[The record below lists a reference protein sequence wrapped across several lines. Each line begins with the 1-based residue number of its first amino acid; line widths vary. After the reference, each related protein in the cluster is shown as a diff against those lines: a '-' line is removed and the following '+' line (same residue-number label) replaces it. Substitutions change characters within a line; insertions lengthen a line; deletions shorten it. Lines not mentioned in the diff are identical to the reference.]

1 MHTLRYLLLAA
12 SLLWGLLSLTFTHAL
27 AATVPAGV
35 QLHAEQ
41 SLTRNNGSEPETLDP
56 SLIESV
62 GAANLIRDLFEGLTA
77 SNAQG
82 KIVPG
87 VAEKWRQADP
97 VTWTFQLR
105 PQAKWQNG
113 EQVTA
118 HDIVYSFRRLVDPK
132 TGSKY
137 ARTFGDFFSNGKEVS
152 TGQKPPQELGVR
164 AIDKTTLEIK
174 TSHPVNFLPELVSNP
189 NLSPLHAKSIEQLG
203 REWTKP
209 GKLMGNGAYALQSWQ
224 VNSKIVLE
232 KNPSYWAA
240 DQVVINRVIY
250 LPVEDGH
257 VDVKLFES
265 GQNDWVYMLPP
276 GSFDAYL
283 KKYPKD
289 TRNTPMLALRFYAL
303 QTQSPFF
310 KDVRVRQAL
319 SMVLDRDILA
329 QKVTAD
335 GQQPAYGLIVKGVE
349 GADRI
354 DYEWANW
361 PMAKKVETAKA
372 LLAQAGVQPG
382 AKFTFSYNT
391 SEYHKKMAIFAAS
404 EWKSKLGLTVEL
416 EAMEFK
422 VLIKKRHDGQFEM
435 ARDGWNADYN
445 DATTFVALVKCDSDQ
460 NHSRHCNKEAEQL
473 IQKGLKENDQA
484 KRKAALNEAIRLI
497 MNDYPIIPLLQY
509 SLPRLV
515 KSYVG
520 GYSTDNQMDRFRTQ
534 DLYIIKH

>member
-1 MHTLRYLLLAA
+1 MHKIPHNFFAA
-12 SLLWGLLSLTFTHAL
+12 SLWGLLAL
-27 AATVPAGV
+27 SASPTWGVSVPAGV
-35 QLHAEQ
+35 QLHVEQ
-41 SLTRNNGSEPETLDP
+41 TLTRNNGAEPETLDP

-62 GAANLIRDLFEGLTA
+62 GAANLIRDMFEGLTA
-77 SNAQG
+77 IDAQG

-87 VAEKWRQADP
+87 VAEKWRQVDP
-97 VTWTFQLR
+97 LTWTFQLR
-105 PQAKWQNG
+105 SQAKWQNG
-113 EQVTA
+113 DPVSAQ
-118 HDIVYSFRRLVDPK
+118 DFVYSFRRLVDPK

-137 ARTFGDFFSNGKEVS
+137 ARTFGDFFLNGKEVS
-152 TGQKPPQELGVR
+152 TGQKPPHELGVR
-164 AIDKTTLEIK
+164 AIDKVTLEIK
-174 TSHPVNFLPELVSNP
+174 TSHPVRFLPELVSNP
-189 NLSPLHAKSIEQLG
+189 NLSPLHAASIEKLG

-209 GKLMGNGAYALQSWQ
+209 GNLIGNGAYALKSWQ

-232 KNPSYWAA
+232 KTPGYWDS
-240 DQVVINRVIY
+240 DQVKITRVTY

-265 GQNDWVYMLPP
+265 GQNDWVYMIPP
-276 GSFDAYL
+276 GSYDSYL
-283 KKYPKD
+283 KKYPKE
-289 TRNTPMLALRFYAL
+289 TRNTPLLALRFFSI
-303 QTQSPFF
+303 QTQAPFF

-335 GQQPAYGLIVKGVE
+335 GQLPAYGLIVKGVE

-361 PMAKKVETAKA
+361 PMHKKVETAK
-372 LLAQAGVQPG
+372 LLLEQAGVKPG

-404 EWKSKLGLTVEL
+404 EWKSKLGLSVEL

-445 DATTFVALVKCDSDQ
+445 DATSFVALVKCDSDQ
-460 NHSRHCNKEAEQL
+460 NHSRHCNKDAEQL
-473 IQKGLKENDQA
+473 IQKGLKESDQT

-520 GYSTDNQMDRFRTQ
+520 GYNTENQMDRFRSQ

>member
-1 MHTLRYLLLAA
+1 MRSIQHSFLAA
-12 SLLWGLLSLTFTHAL
+12 SLFGAL
-27 AATVPAGV
+27 ALSSLFTWAAAVPAGV

-41 SLTRNNGSEPETLDP
+41 TLTRNNGSEPETLDP

-62 GAANLIRDLFEGLTA
+62 GAANLTRDLFEGLTA
-77 SNAQG
+77 IDAQG

-87 VAEKWRQADP
+87 VAEKWRQVDP
-97 VTWTFQLR
+97 LTWTFQLR

-113 EQVTA
+113 DPVTA
-118 HDIVYSFRRLVDPK
+118 QDFVYSFRRLVDPK

-137 ARTFGDFFSNGKEVS
+137 ARTFGDFFLNGKEVS

-174 TSHPVNFLPELVSNP
+174 TAHPVKFLPELVSNP
-189 NLSPLHAKSIEQLG
+189 NLSPLHAMSIEKLG

-209 GKLMGNGAYALQSWQ
+209 GNLMGNGAYALKSWQ

-232 KNPSYWAA
+232 KSAGYWDA
-240 DQVVINRVIY
+240 DQVKITRVTY

-265 GQNDWVYMLPP
+265 GQNDWVNMIPP
-276 GSFDAYL
+276 GSYDAYL
-283 KKYPKD
+283 KKYPKE
-289 TRNTPMLALRFYAL
+289 TRNTPLLALRFYSI

-335 GQQPAYGLIVKGVE
+335 GQLPAYGLIVKGVE
-349 GADRI
+349 GADRV

-372 LLAQAGVQPG
+372 LMAQAGVKPG

-404 EWKSKLGLTVEL
+404 EWKTKLGLAVEL

-460 NHSRHCNKEAEQL
+460 NHSRHCNKDAEQL
-473 IQKGLKENDQA
+473 IQKGLKESDQT
-484 KRKAALNEAIRLI
+484 KRKTALNEAIRLI

-534 DLYIIKH
+534 DLYIVKH

>member
-1 MHTLRYLLLAA
+1 MRTIQTNLRAA
-12 SLLWGLLSLTFTHAL
+12 LFSGMVAFSAFSSL

-41 SLTRNNGSEPETLDP
+41 SLVRNNGSEPETLDP

-77 SNAQG
+77 TNAQG

-87 VAEKWRQADP
+87 VAEKWRQVDP
-97 VTWTFQLR
+97 LTWTFKLR
-105 PQAKWQNG
+105 PLAKWQNG
-113 EQVTA
+113 DPVTPQ
-118 HDIVYSFRRLVDPK
+118 DFVYSFRRLVDPK

-137 ARTFGDFFSNGKEVS
+137 ARTFGDFFFNGKEVS
-152 TGQKPPQELGVR
+152 TAQKPPQALGVR

-174 TSHPVNFLPELVSNP
+174 TSHPVKFLPELVSNP
-189 NLSPLHAKSIEQLG
+189 NLSPLHAKSIELLG

-209 GKLMGNGAYALQSWQ
+209 GKLMGNGAYTLQSWQ
-224 VNSKIVLE
+224 VNSKIVLA
-232 KNPSYWAA
+232 KNPVYWDA
-240 DQVVINRVIY
+240 DQVKINRVTY

-276 GSFDAYL
+276 GTYASYL

-289 TRNTPMLALRFYAL
+289 IRNTPLLALRYYDF

-349 GADRI
+349 GADPI
-354 DYEWANW
+354 GYEWANW
-361 PMAKKVETAKA
+361 SMTKKVETAKA
-372 LLAQAGVQPG
+372 LLDQAGVKPG

-404 EWKSKLGLTVEL
+404 EWKTKLGLTAEL

-435 ARDGWNADYN
+435 ARDGWNSDYN
-445 DATTFVALVKCDSDQ
+445 DATSFVALVKCDSDQ
-460 NHSRHCNKEAEQL
+460 NHSRHCNQDAEAL
-473 IQKGLKENDQA
+473 IQKGLQENDQA

-520 GYSTDNQMDRFRTQ
+520 GYDTENQMDRFRTQ
-534 DLYIIKH
+534 DLYILKH

>member
-1 MHTLRYLLLAA
+1 MP
-12 SLLWGLLSLTFTHAL
+12 S
-27 AATVPAGV
+27 GV

-41 SLTRNNGSEPETLDP
+41 TLTRNNGSEPETLDP

-87 VAEKWRQADP
+87 VAEKWRQVDAL
-97 VTWTFQLR
+97 TWTFQLR

-113 EQVTA
+113 DPVTA
-118 HDIVYSFRRLVDPK
+118 QDFVYSFRRLVDPK

-137 ARTFGDFFSNGKEVS
+137 ARTFGDFFHNGKEVS

-164 AIDKTTLEIK
+164 AIDKATLEIK
-174 TSHPVNFLPELVSNP
+174 TSNPVKFLPELVSNP
-189 NLSPLHAKSIEQLG
+189 NLSPLHAKSIEKLG

-209 GKLMGNGAYALQSWQ
+209 GNLMGNGAYTLKSWQ

-232 KNPSYWAA
+232 KSPSYWDAG
-240 DQVVINRVIY
+240 QVVVNRVTY

-276 GSFDAYL
+276 GSYESYL
-283 KKYPKD
+283 KKYPKE
-289 TRNTPMLALRFYAL
+289 TRNTPLLALRYYDF
-303 QTQSPFF
+303 QTQSAFF

-335 GQQPAYGLIVKGVE
+335 GQSPAYGLIVKGVE
-349 GADRI
+349 GADPI
-354 DYEWANW
+354 VYEWANW
-361 PMAKKVETAKA
+361 PMAKKVEAAKA
-372 LLAQAGVQPG
+372 LRAQAGVKPG

-435 ARDGWNADYN
+435 ARDGWNSDYN
-445 DATTFVALVKCDSDQ
+445 DATSFVALVKCDSDQ

-473 IQKGLKENDQA
+473 IQKGLKESDQT

-520 GYSTDNQMDRFRTQ
+520 GYNTENQMDRFRTQ

>member
-1 MHTLRYLLLAA
+1 MRSIQHSFLAA
-12 SLLWGLLSLTFTHAL
+12 SLFGALALSSLFTW

-41 SLTRNNGSEPETLDP
+41 TLTRNNGAEPETLDP

-62 GAANLIRDLFEGLTA
+62 GAANLTRDLFEGLTA
-77 SNAQG
+77 IDAQG

-87 VAEKWRQADP
+87 VAEKWRQVDP
-97 VTWTFQLR
+97 LTWTFQLR

-113 EQVTA
+113 DPVTA
-118 HDIVYSFRRLVDPK
+118 QDFVYAFRRLVDPK

-137 ARTFGDFFSNGKEVS
+137 ARTFGDFFLNGKEVS

-174 TSHPVNFLPELVSNP
+174 TSHPVKFLPELVSNP
-189 NLSPLHAKSIEQLG
+189 NLSPLHAASIEKLG

-209 GKLMGNGAYALQSWQ
+209 GNLMGNGAYALKSWQ

-232 KNPSYWAA
+232 KSAGYWGA
-240 DQVVINRVIY
+240 DQVKITRVTY

-265 GQNDWVYMLPP
+265 GQNDWVNMIPP
-276 GSFDAYL
+276 GSYDAYL
-283 KKYPKD
+283 KKYPKE
-289 TRNTPMLALRFYAL
+289 TRNTPLLALRFYSI

-335 GQQPAYGLIVKGVE
+335 GQLPAYGLIVKGVE
-349 GADRI
+349 GADRV

-372 LLAQAGVQPG
+372 LMAQAGVKPG

-404 EWKSKLGLTVEL
+404 EWKTKLGLAVEL

-460 NHSRHCNKEAEQL
+460 NHSRHCNKDAEQL
-473 IQKGLKENDQA
+473 IQKGLKESDQT

-520 GYSTDNQMDRFRTQ
+520 GYNTENQMDRFRSQ

>member
-1 MHTLRYLLLAA
+1 MHTIPHNFFAA
-12 SLLWGLLSLTFTHAL
+12 SLWGLLAL
-27 AATVPAGV
+27 SASPTWGVSVPAGV
-35 QLHAEQ
+35 QLQVEQ
-41 SLTRNNGSEPETLDP
+41 TLTRNNGAEPETLDP

-62 GAANLIRDLFEGLTA
+62 GAANLIRDMFEGLTA
-77 SNAQG
+77 IDAQG

-87 VAEKWRQADP
+87 VAEKWRQVDP
-97 VTWTFQLR
+97 LTWTFQLR
-105 PQAKWQNG
+105 SQAKWQNG
-113 EQVTA
+113 DPVSAQDFVF
-118 HDIVYSFRRLVDPK
+118 SFRRLVDPK

-137 ARTFGDFFSNGKEVS
+137 ARTFGDFFLNGKEVS
-152 TGQKPPQELGVR
+152 TGQKPPHELGVR
-164 AIDKTTLEIK
+164 AIDKVTLEIK
-174 TSHPVNFLPELVSNP
+174 TSHPVRFLPELVSNP
-189 NLSPLHAKSIEQLG
+189 NLSPLHAASIEKLG

-209 GKLMGNGAYALQSWQ
+209 GNLIGNGAYALKSWQ

-232 KNPSYWAA
+232 KTPGYWDS
-240 DQVVINRVIY
+240 DQVKITRVTY

-265 GQNDWVYMLPP
+265 GQNDWVNMIPP
-276 GSFDAYL
+276 GSYDSYL
-283 KKYPKD
+283 KKYPKE
-289 TRNTPMLALRFYAL
+289 TRNTPLLALRFFSI
-303 QTQSPFF
+303 QTQAPFF

-335 GQQPAYGLIVKGVE
+335 GQLPAYGLIVKGVE

-361 PMAKKVETAKA
+361 PMHKKVETAKS
-372 LLAQAGVQPG
+372 LLEQAGVKPG

-404 EWKSKLGLTVEL
+404 EWKSKLGLSVEL

-445 DATTFVALVKCDSDQ
+445 DATSFVALVKCDSDQ
-460 NHSRHCNKEAEQL
+460 NHSRHCNKDAEQL
-473 IQKGLKENDQA
+473 IQKGLKESDQT

-520 GYSTDNQMDRFRTQ
+520 GYNTENQMDRFRSQ

>member
-1 MHTLRYLLLAA
+1 MHKIPHNFFAA
-12 SLLWGLLSLTFTHAL
+12 SLWGLLAL
-27 AATVPAGV
+27 SASPTWGVSVPAGV
-35 QLHAEQ
+35 QLHVEQ
-41 SLTRNNGSEPETLDP
+41 TLTRNNGAEPETLDP

-62 GAANLIRDLFEGLTA
+62 GAANLIRDMFEVLTA
-77 SNAQG
+77 IDAQG

-87 VAEKWRQADP
+87 VAEKWRQVDP
-97 VTWTFQLR
+97 LTWTFQLR
-105 PQAKWQNG
+105 SQAKWQNG
-113 EQVTA
+113 DPVSAQ
-118 HDIVYSFRRLVDPK
+118 DFVYSFRRLVDPK

-137 ARTFGDFFSNGKEVS
+137 ARTFGDFFLNGKEVS
-152 TGQKPPQELGVR
+152 TGQKPPHELGVR
-164 AIDKTTLEIK
+164 AIDKVTLEIK
-174 TSHPVNFLPELVSNP
+174 TSHPVRFLPELVSNP
-189 NLSPLHAKSIEQLG
+189 NLSPLHAASIEKLG

-209 GKLMGNGAYALQSWQ
+209 GNLIGNGAYALKSWQ

-232 KNPSYWAA
+232 KTPGYWDS
-240 DQVVINRVIY
+240 DQVKITRVTY

-265 GQNDWVYMLPP
+265 GQNDWVYMIPP
-276 GSFDAYL
+276 GSYDSYL
-283 KKYPKD
+283 KKYPKE
-289 TRNTPMLALRFYAL
+289 TRNTPLLALRFFSI
-303 QTQSPFF
+303 QTQAPFF

-335 GQQPAYGLIVKGVE
+335 GQLPAYGLIVKGVE

-361 PMAKKVETAKA
+361 PMHKKVETAKS
-372 LLAQAGVQPG
+372 LLEQAGVKPG

-404 EWKSKLGLTVEL
+404 EWKSKLGLSVEL

-445 DATTFVALVKCDSDQ
+445 DATSFVALVKCDSDQ
-460 NHSRHCNKEAEQL
+460 NHSRHCNKDAEQL
-473 IQKGLKENDQA
+473 IQKGLKESDQT

-520 GYSTDNQMDRFRTQ
+520 GYNTENQMDRFRSQ

>member
-1 MHTLRYLLLAA
+1 
-12 SLLWGLLSLTFTHAL
+12 
-27 AATVPAGV
+27 V
-35 QLHAEQ
+35 
-41 SLTRNNGSEPETLDP
+41 
-56 SLIESV
+56 
-62 GAANLIRDLFEGLTA
+62 
-77 SNAQG
+77 
-82 KIVPG
+82 K
-87 VAEKWRQADP
+87 
-97 VTWTFQLR
+97 
-105 PQAKWQNG
+105 
-113 EQVTA
+113 
-118 HDIVYSFRRLVDPK
+118 
-132 TGSKY
+132 
-137 ARTFGDFFSNGKEVS
+137 
-152 TGQKPPQELGVR
+152 
-164 AIDKTTLEIK
+164 
-174 TSHPVNFLPELVSNP
+174 FLPELVSNP
-189 NLSPLHAKSIEQLG
+189 NLSPLHATSIEKLG

-209 GKLMGNGAYALQSWQ
+209 GNLMGNGAYLLKGWQ
-224 VNSKIVLE
+224 VNNKIVLE
-232 KNPSYWAA
+232 KSLGYWNA
-240 DQVVINRVIY
+240 DQVKITRVTY

-276 GSFDAYL
+276 GSYDSYL

-289 TRNTPMLALRFYAL
+289 TRNTPLLALRFYSI

-335 GQQPAYGLIVKGVE
+335 GQLPAYGLIVKGVE

-372 LLAQAGVQPG
+372 LMEQAGVKPG
-382 AKFTFSYNT
+382 SKFTFSYNT

-404 EWKSKLGLTVEL
+404 EWKTKLGLTVEL

-473 IQKGLKENDQA
+473 IQKGLKESDQA
-484 KRKAALNEAIRLI
+484 KRKVALNEAIRLI
-497 MNDYPIIPLLQY
+497 MNDYPMIPLLQY

>member
-1 MHTLRYLLLAA
+1 MRNIQQTFLTA
-12 SLLWGLLSLTFTHAL
+12 SLAGALALSCLFTW
-27 AATVPAGV
+27 AATVPKGV

-41 SLTRNNGSEPETLDP
+41 TLTRNNGSEPETLDP

-62 GAANLIRDLFEGLTA
+62 GAANLTRDLFEGLT
-77 SNAQG
+77 SIDAQG

-87 VAEKWRQADP
+87 VAEKWRQVDP
-97 VTWTFQLR
+97 LTWTFQLR

-113 EQVTA
+113 DPVTA
-118 HDIVYSFRRLVDPK
+118 QDFVYSFRRLVDPK

-137 ARTFGDFFSNGKEVS
+137 ARTFGDFFLNGKEVS

-164 AIDKTTLEIK
+164 AIDKATLEIK
-174 TSHPVNFLPELVSNP
+174 TSHPVKFLPELVSNP
-189 NLSPLHAKSIEQLG
+189 NLSPLHPTSIEKLG

-209 GKLMGNGAYALQSWQ
+209 GNLMGNGAYALKSWQ

-232 KNPSYWAA
+232 KTPGYWNA
-240 DQVVINRVIY
+240 DQVKITRVTY

-276 GSFDAYL
+276 GSYDSYL

-289 TRNTPMLALRFYAL
+289 TRNTPLLALRFYSI

-335 GQQPAYGLIVKGVE
+335 GQLPAYGLIVKGVE
-349 GADRI
+349 GADRV

-372 LLAQAGVQPG
+372 LMAQAGVKPG

-404 EWKSKLGLTVEL
+404 EWKTKLGLAVEL

-460 NHSRHCNKEAEQL
+460 NHSRHCNKDAEQL
-473 IQKGLKENDQA
+473 IQKGLKESDEA
-484 KRKAALNEAIRLI
+484 KRKTALNEAIRLI

-534 DLYIIKH
+534 DLYIVKH

>member
-1 MHTLRYLLLAA
+1 MLSTPKSLLAA
-12 SLLWGLLSLTFTHAL
+12 TLTGLITLTCWPAG

-41 SLTRNNGSEPETLDP
+41 SLTRNNGAEPETLDP

-77 SNAQG
+77 SNANG

-87 VAEKWRQADP
+87 VAEKWRQVDP

-113 EQVTA
+113 DPVTA
-118 HDIVYSFRRLVDPK
+118 QDFVYSFRRLVDPK

-137 ARTFGDFFSNGKEVS
+137 ARTFGDFFLNGKEVS
-152 TGQKPPQELGVR
+152 TGQKPPQDLGVR
-164 AIDKTTLEIK
+164 AIDKATLEVK
-174 TSHPVNFLPELVSNP
+174 TSHPVKFLPELVSNP
-189 NLSPLHAKSIEQLG
+189 NLSPLHAKSIETLG

-209 GKLMGNGAYALQSWQ
+209 GNLMGNGAYTLKSWQ
-224 VNSKIVLE
+224 VNSKIILE
-232 KNPSYWAA
+232 KNPSYWDAA
-240 DQVVINRVIY
+240 QVVINRVTY

-257 VDVKLFES
+257 VDIKLYES
-265 GQNDWVYMLPP
+265 GQNDWVYLLPP
-276 GSFDAYL
+276 GSFDSYL
-283 KKYPKD
+283 KKYPKE
-289 TRNTPMLALRFYAL
+289 TRNTPLLALRYYSI
-303 QTQSPFF
+303 QTESPFF
-310 KDVRVRQAL
+310 KDARVRQAL
-319 SMVLDRDILA
+319 SMVLDREILA

-372 LLAQAGVQPG
+372 LLEQAGVKPG

-391 SEYHKKMAIFAAS
+391 SDYHKKMAIFAAS

-460 NHSRHCNKEAEQL
+460 NHSKLCNKEAEQL
-473 IQKGLKENDQA
+473 IQKGLKENDPV

-497 MNDYPIIPLLQY
+497 MNEYPIIPLLQY

-515 KSYVG
+515 KSFVG
-520 GYSTDNQMDRFRTQ
+520 GYNTENQMDRFRTQ

>member
-1 MHTLRYLLLAA
+1 MHTFQQTLRAA
-12 SLLWGLLSLTFTHAL
+12 SLFGLLTWSALSSL

-41 SLTRNNGSEPETLDP
+41 SLVRNNGSEPETLDP

-87 VAEKWRQADP
+87 VAEKWRPVDP
-97 VTWTFQLR
+97 LTWTFQLR

-113 EQVTA
+113 DPVTA
-118 HDIVYSFRRLVDPK
+118 QDFVYSFRRLVDPK

-137 ARTFGDFFSNGKEVS
+137 ARTFGDFFLNGKEVS
-152 TGQKPPQELGVR
+152 TGQKQPQELGVR
-164 AIDKTTLEIK
+164 AIDKSTLEIK
-174 TSHPVNFLPELVSNP
+174 TSNPVKFLPELVSNP
-189 NLSPLHAKSIEQLG
+189 NLSPLHAKSIEKLG

-209 GKLMGNGAYALQSWQ
+209 GNLMGNGSYALKSWQ
-224 VNSKIVLE
+224 VNSKIILE
-232 KNPSYWAA
+232 KSPSYWDA
-240 DQVVINRVIY
+240 DQVVINRVTY

-257 VDVKLFES
+257 VDGKLFES

-276 GSFDAYL
+276 CTYESYL

-289 TRNTPMLALRFYAL
+289 TRNTPLLALRYYDF

-335 GQQPAYGLIVKGVE
+335 GQLPAYGLIVKGVE
-349 GADRI
+349 GADPI
-354 DYEWANW
+354 AYEWANW

-372 LLAQAGVQPG
+372 LLEQAGVKPG

-435 ARDGWNADYN
+435 ARDGWNSDYN
-445 DATTFVALVKCDSDQ
+445 DATSFVALVKCDSDQ
-460 NHSRHCNKEAEQL
+460 NHSRYCNKDAEVL

-520 GYSTDNQMDRFRTQ
+520 GYNTENQMDRFRTQ

>member
-1 MHTLRYLLLAA
+1 MRTIQTNLRAA
-12 SLLWGLLSLTFTHAL
+12 LFSGMVAFSAFSSL

-41 SLTRNNGSEPETLDP
+41 SLVRNNGSEPETLDP

-77 SNAQG
+77 TNAQG

-87 VAEKWRQADP
+87 VAEKWRQVDP
-97 VTWTFQLR
+97 LTWTFQLR

-113 EQVTA
+113 DPVTPQ
-118 HDIVYSFRRLVDPK
+118 DFVYSFRRLVDPK

-137 ARTFGDFFSNGKEVS
+137 ARTFGDFFFNGKEVS
-152 TGQKPPQELGVR
+152 TAQKPPQALGVR

-174 TSHPVNFLPELVSNP
+174 TSHPVKFLPELVSNP
-189 NLSPLHAKSIEQLG
+189 NLSPLHAKSIELLG

-209 GKLMGNGAYALQSWQ
+209 GKLMGNGAYTLQSWQ
-224 VNSKIVLE
+224 VNSKIVLA
-232 KNPSYWAA
+232 KNPVYWDA
-240 DQVVINRVIY
+240 DQVKINRVTY

-276 GSFDAYL
+276 GTYASYL

-289 TRNTPMLALRFYAL
+289 IRNTPLLALRYYDF

-349 GADRI
+349 GADPI
-354 DYEWANW
+354 GYEWANW
-361 PMAKKVETAKA
+361 SMTKKVETAKA
-372 LLAQAGVQPG
+372 LLDQAGVKPG

-404 EWKSKLGLTVEL
+404 EWKTKLGLTAEL

-435 ARDGWNADYN
+435 ARDGWNSDYN
-445 DATTFVALVKCDSDQ
+445 DATSFVALVKCDSDQ
-460 NHSRHCNKEAEQL
+460 NHSRHCNQDAEAL
-473 IQKGLKENDQA
+473 IQKGLQENDQA

-520 GYSTDNQMDRFRTQ
+520 GYDTENQMDRFRTQ
-534 DLYIIKH
+534 DLYILKH

>member
-1 MHTLRYLLLAA
+1 MHKIPHNFFAA
-12 SLLWGLLSLTFTHAL
+12 SLWGLLAL
-27 AATVPAGV
+27 SASPTWGVSVPAGV
-35 QLHAEQ
+35 QLHVEQ
-41 SLTRNNGSEPETLDP
+41 TLTRNNGAEPETLDP

-62 GAANLIRDLFEGLTA
+62 GAANLIRDMFEGLTA
-77 SNAQG
+77 IDAQG

-87 VAEKWRQADP
+87 VAEKWRQVDP
-97 VTWTFQLR
+97 LTWTFQLR
-105 PQAKWQNG
+105 SQAKWQNG
-113 EQVTA
+113 DPVSAQ
-118 HDIVYSFRRLVDPK
+118 DFVYSFRRLVDPK

-137 ARTFGDFFSNGKEVS
+137 ARTFGDFFLNGKEVS
-152 TGQKPPQELGVR
+152 TGQKPPHELGVR
-164 AIDKTTLEIK
+164 AIDKVTLEIK
-174 TSHPVNFLPELVSNP
+174 TSHPVRFLPELVSNP
-189 NLSPLHAKSIEQLG
+189 NLSPLHAASIEKLG

-209 GKLMGNGAYALQSWQ
+209 GNLIGNGAYALKSWQ

-232 KNPSYWAA
+232 KTPGYWDS
-240 DQVVINRVIY
+240 DQVKITRVTY

-265 GQNDWVYMLPP
+265 GQNDWVYMIPP
-276 GSFDAYL
+276 GSYDSYL
-283 KKYPKD
+283 KKYPKE
-289 TRNTPMLALRFYAL
+289 TRNTPLLALRFFSI
-303 QTQSPFF
+303 QTQAPFF

-335 GQQPAYGLIVKGVE
+335 GQLPAYGLIVKGVE

-361 PMAKKVETAKA
+361 PMHKKVETAKS
-372 LLAQAGVQPG
+372 LLEQAGVKPG

-404 EWKSKLGLTVEL
+404 EWKSKLGLSVEL
-416 EAMEFK
+416 DAMEFK

-445 DATTFVALVKCDSDQ
+445 DATSFVALVKCDSDQ
-460 NHSRHCNKEAEQL
+460 NHSRHCNKDAEQL
-473 IQKGLKENDQA
+473 IQKGLKESDQT

-520 GYSTDNQMDRFRTQ
+520 GYNTENQMDRFRSQ

>member
-1 MHTLRYLLLAA
+1 MRNMSQTFLAA
-12 SLLWGLLSLTFTHAL
+12 SLSGVIALSSLFTW
-27 AATVPAGV
+27 AATVPAGI

-41 SLTRNNGSEPETLDP
+41 TLTRNNGSEPETLDP

-62 GAANLIRDLFEGLTA
+62 GAANLTRDLFEGLT
-77 SNAQG
+77 SIDAQG

-87 VAEKWRQADP
+87 VAEKWRQVDP
-97 VTWTFQLR
+97 LTWTFQLR

-113 EQVTA
+113 DPVTA
-118 HDIVYSFRRLVDPK
+118 QDFVYSFRRLVDPK

-137 ARTFGDFFSNGKEVS
+137 ARTFGDFFLNGKEVS
-152 TGQKPPQELGVR
+152 TGQKPPQDLGVR
-164 AIDKTTLEIK
+164 AIDKTTLEVK
-174 TSHPVNFLPELVSNP
+174 TAHPVKFLPELVSNP
-189 NLSPLHAKSIEQLG
+189 NLSPLHAVSIEKLG

-209 GKLMGNGAYALQSWQ
+209 GNLMGNGAYALKSWQ

-232 KNPSYWAA
+232 KSPGYWDA
-240 DQVVINRVIY
+240 DQVKITRVTY

-276 GSFDAYL
+276 GSYDSYL

-289 TRNTPMLALRFYAL
+289 TRNTPLLALRFYSI

-335 GQQPAYGLIVKGVE
+335 GQLPAYGLIVKGVE
-349 GADRI
+349 GADRV

-372 LLAQAGVQPG
+372 LMAQAGVKPG

-404 EWKSKLGLTVEL
+404 EWKTKLGLAVEL

-460 NHSRHCNKEAEQL
+460 NHSRHCNKDAEQL
-473 IQKGLKENDQA
+473 IQKGLKESDQA

-534 DLYIIKH
+534 DLYIVKH

>member
-1 MHTLRYLLLAA
+1 MHKIPHNFFAA
-12 SLLWGLLSLTFTHAL
+12 SLWGLLAL
-27 AATVPAGV
+27 SASPTWGVSVPAGV
-35 QLHAEQ
+35 QLHVEQ
-41 SLTRNNGSEPETLDP
+41 TLTRNNGAEPETLDP

-62 GAANLIRDLFEGLTA
+62 GAANLIRDMFEGLTA
-77 SNAQG
+77 IDAQG

-87 VAEKWRQADP
+87 VAEKWRQVDP
-97 VTWTFQLR
+97 LTWTFQLR
-105 PQAKWQNG
+105 SQAKWQNG
-113 EQVTA
+113 DPVSAQ
-118 HDIVYSFRRLVDPK
+118 DFVYSFRRLVDPK

-137 ARTFGDFFSNGKEVS
+137 ARTFGDFFLNGKEVS
-152 TGQKPPQELGVR
+152 TGQKPPHELGVR
-164 AIDKTTLEIK
+164 AIDKVTLEIK
-174 TSHPVNFLPELVSNP
+174 TSHPERFLPELVSNP
-189 NLSPLHAKSIEQLG
+189 NLSPLHAASIEKLG

-209 GKLMGNGAYALQSWQ
+209 GNLIGNGAYALKSWQ

-232 KNPSYWAA
+232 KTPGYWDS
-240 DQVVINRVIY
+240 DQVKITRVTY

-265 GQNDWVYMLPP
+265 GQNDWVYMIPP
-276 GSFDAYL
+276 GSYDSYL
-283 KKYPKD
+283 KKYPKE
-289 TRNTPMLALRFYAL
+289 TRNTPLLALRFFSI
-303 QTQSPFF
+303 QTQAPFF

-335 GQQPAYGLIVKGVE
+335 GQLPAYGLIVKGVE

-361 PMAKKVETAKA
+361 PMHKKVETAKS
-372 LLAQAGVQPG
+372 LLEQAGVKPG

-404 EWKSKLGLTVEL
+404 EWKSKLGLSVEL

-445 DATTFVALVKCDSDQ
+445 DATSFVALVKCDSDQ
-460 NHSRHCNKEAEQL
+460 NHSRHCNKDAEQL
-473 IQKGLKENDQA
+473 IQKGLKESDQT

-520 GYSTDNQMDRFRTQ
+520 GYNTENQMDRFRSQ

>member
-1 MHTLRYLLLAA
+1 MRTIQANLRAA
-12 SLLWGLLSLTFTHAL
+12 LFSGMVAFSAFSSL

-41 SLTRNNGSEPETLDP
+41 SLVRNNGSEPETLDP

-77 SNAQG
+77 TNAQG

-87 VAEKWRQADP
+87 VAEKWRQVDP
-97 VTWTFQLR
+97 LTWTFQLR

-113 EQVTA
+113 DPVTPQ
-118 HDIVYSFRRLVDPK
+118 DFVYSFRRLVDPK

-137 ARTFGDFFSNGKEVS
+137 ARTFGDFFFNGKEVS
-152 TGQKPPQELGVR
+152 TAQKPPQALGVR

-174 TSHPVNFLPELVSNP
+174 TSHPVKFLPELVSNP
-189 NLSPLHAKSIEQLG
+189 NLSPLHAKSIELLG

-209 GKLMGNGAYALQSWQ
+209 GKLMGNGAYTLQSWQ
-224 VNSKIVLE
+224 VNSKIVLA
-232 KNPSYWAA
+232 KNPVYWDA
-240 DQVVINRVIY
+240 DQVKINRVTY

-276 GSFDAYL
+276 GTYASYL

-289 TRNTPMLALRFYAL
+289 IRNTPLLALRYYDF

-349 GADRI
+349 GADPI
-354 DYEWANW
+354 GYEWANW
-361 PMAKKVETAKA
+361 SMTKKVETAKA
-372 LLAQAGVQPG
+372 LLDQAGVKPG

-404 EWKSKLGLTVEL
+404 EWKTKLGLTAEL

-435 ARDGWNADYN
+435 ARDGWNSDYN
-445 DATTFVALVKCDSDQ
+445 DATSFVALVKCDSDQ
-460 NHSRHCNKEAEQL
+460 NHSRHCNQDAEAL
-473 IQKGLKENDQA
+473 IQKGLQENDQA

-520 GYSTDNQMDRFRTQ
+520 GYDTENQMDRFRTQ
-534 DLYIIKH
+534 DLYILKH

>member
-1 MHTLRYLLLAA
+1 MLSTPKSLLAA
-12 SLLWGLLSLTFTHAL
+12 TLTGLITLTCWPAG

-41 SLTRNNGSEPETLDP
+41 SLTRNNGAEPETLDP

-77 SNAQG
+77 SNANG

-87 VAEKWRQADP
+87 VAEKWRQVDP

-113 EQVTA
+113 DPVTA
-118 HDIVYSFRRLVDPK
+118 HDFVYSFRRLVDPK

-137 ARTFGDFFSNGKEVS
+137 ARTFGDFFLNGKEVS
-152 TGQKPPQELGVR
+152 TGQKPPQDLGVR
-164 AIDKTTLEIK
+164 AIDKATLEVK
-174 TSHPVNFLPELVSNP
+174 TSHPVKFLPELMSNP
-189 NLSPLHAKSIEQLG
+189 NLSPLHAKSIETLR

-209 GKLMGNGAYALQSWQ
+209 GNLMGNGAYTLKSWQ
-224 VNSKIVLE
+224 VNSKIILE
-232 KNPSYWAA
+232 KSPSYWDAA
-240 DQVVINRVIY
+240 QVVINRVTY

-257 VDVKLFES
+257 VDIKLYES
-265 GQNDWVYMLPP
+265 GQNDWVYLLPP
-276 GSFDAYL
+276 GSFDSYL
-283 KKYPKD
+283 KKYPKE
-289 TRNTPMLALRFYAL
+289 TRNTPLLALRYYSI
-303 QTQSPFF
+303 QTESPFF
-310 KDVRVRQAL
+310 KDARLRQAL
-319 SMVLDRDILA
+319 SMVLDREILA

-372 LLAQAGVQPG
+372 LLEQAGVRPG

-391 SEYHKKMAIFAAS
+391 SDYHKKMAIFAAS

-460 NHSRHCNKEAEQL
+460 NHSKLCNKEAEQL
-473 IQKGLKENDQA
+473 IQKGLKENDPV

-497 MNDYPIIPLLQY
+497 MNEYPIIPLLQY

-520 GYSTDNQMDRFRTQ
+520 GYNTENQMDRFRTQ

>member
-1 MHTLRYLLLAA
+1 MHTLQHTLRAASFCGLLAWLA
-12 SLLWGLLSLTFTHAL
+12 SSSL
-27 AATVPAGV
+27 AAIVPAGV
-35 QLHAEQ
+35 QLHPEQ
-41 SLTRNNGSEPETLDP
+41 SLVRNNGSEPETLDP

-82 KIVPG
+82 QIVPG
-87 VAEKWRQADP
+87 VAETWRQVDP
-97 VTWTFQLR
+97 LTWTFQLR

-113 EQVTA
+113 DPVTA
-118 HDIVYSFRRLVDPK
+118 QDFVYAFRRLVDPK

-137 ARTFGDFFSNGKEVS
+137 ARTFGDFFFNGKEVS

-174 TSHPVNFLPELVSNP
+174 TSHPVKFLPELVSNP

-209 GKLMGNGAYALQSWQ
+209 GKLMGNGAYTLQSWQ
-224 VNSKIVLE
+224 VNSKIVLA
-232 KNPSYWAA
+232 KNPVYWDA
-240 DQVVINRVIY
+240 DQVKIHRVTY
-250 LPVEDGH
+250 LSVEDGH

-276 GSFDAYL
+276 GTYASYL

-289 TRNTPMLALRFYAL
+289 IRNTPLLALRYYDF

-335 GQQPAYGLIVKGVE
+335 GQQPAYGLIVKGLQ
-349 GADRI
+349 GADPLG
-354 DYEWANW
+354 YEWANW
-361 PMAKKVETAKA
+361 PMTKKVETAKA

-404 EWKSKLGLTVEL
+404 EWKTKLGLTVEL

-435 ARDGWNADYN
+435 ARDGWNSDYN
-445 DATTFVALVKCDSDQ
+445 DATSFVALVKCDSDQ
-460 NHSRHCNKEAEQL
+460 NHSRHCNPVAEQL

-484 KRKAALNEAIRLI
+484 QRKAALNEAIRLI

-520 GYSTDNQMDRFRTQ
+520 GYNTDNQMDRFRTQ
-534 DLYIIKH
+534 DLYIVKH

>member
-1 MHTLRYLLLAA
+1 MHTTRPPLLAVVIC
-12 SLLWGLLSLTFTHAL
+12 GLLALSTFNTL
-27 AATVPAGV
+27 AVNLPAGV

-41 SLTRNNGSEPETLDP
+41 TLIRNNGSEPESLDP

-62 GAANLIRDLFEGLTA
+62 GAANIARDLFEALTA
-77 SNAQG
+77 SDANG

-87 VAEKWRQADP
+87 VADKWRQVDP
-97 VTWTFQLR
+97 LTWTFQLR

-113 EQVTA
+113 DPVTVQ
-118 HDIVYSFRRLVDPK
+118 DFVYAFRRLVDPK

-137 ARTFGDFFSNGKEVS
+137 ARTFGDFFLHGKEVAI
-152 TGQKPPQELGVR
+152 GQKPPQELGVR
-164 AIDKTTLEIK
+164 AVDKATLEIK
-174 TSHPVNFLPELVSNP
+174 TSHPVKFLPELVSNP
-189 NLSPLHAKSIEQLG
+189 NLSPLHAKSIEKFG

-209 GKLMGNGAYALQSWQ
+209 GNLMGNGAYTLKSWQ

-232 KNPSYWAA
+232 KNPAYWNA
-240 DQVVINRVIY
+240 DQVRITRVTY

-257 VDVKLFES
+257 VDIKLFES

-276 GSFDAYL
+276 GSYDSYL
-283 KKYPKD
+283 KKYPKE
-289 TRNTPMLALRFYAL
+289 TRNTPLLALRYYDF

-335 GQQPAYGLIVKGVE
+335 GQSPAYGLIVKGVE

-354 DYEWANW
+354 EYEWAQW
-361 PMAKKVETAKA
+361 PMARKVETAKA
-372 LLAQAGVQPG
+372 LLANAGVKPG

-435 ARDGWNADYN
+435 ARDGWNSDYN
-445 DATTFVALVKCDSDQ
+445 DATSFIALVKCDSDQ
-460 NHSRHCNKEAEQL
+460 NHSRLCNKDAEQL
-473 IQKGLKENDQA
+473 IQKGLKESDQG

-520 GYSTDNQMDRFRTQ
+520 GYNTENQMDRFRTQ

>member
-1 MHTLRYLLLAA
+1 MRNIQYTLPAAWLSGALA
-12 SLLWGLLSLTFTHAL
+12 LSFMPTW

-41 SLTRNNGSEPETLDP
+41 TLTRNNGSEPETLDP

-62 GAANLIRDLFEGLTA
+62 GAANLTRDLFEGLTA
-77 SNAQG
+77 IDAQG
-82 KIVPG
+82 KVVPG
-87 VAEKWRQADP
+87 VADKWRQVDP
-97 VTWTFQLR
+97 LTWTFQLR

-113 EQVTA
+113 DPVTA
-118 HDIVYSFRRLVDPK
+118 QDFVYAFRRLVDPK

-137 ARTFGDFFSNGKEVS
+137 ARTFGDFFLNGKEVS
-152 TGQKPPQELGVR
+152 TGQKPPQDLGVR
-164 AIDKTTLEIK
+164 AIDKNTLEIK
-174 TSHPVNFLPELVSNP
+174 TAHPVKFLPELVSNP
-189 NLSPLHAKSIEQLG
+189 NLSPLHAASIEKLG

-209 GKLMGNGAYALQSWQ
+209 GNLMGNGAYALKSWQ

-232 KNPSYWAA
+232 KSAGYWDA
-240 DQVVINRVIY
+240 DQVKITRVTY

-276 GSFDAYL
+276 GSYDAYL

-289 TRNTPMLALRFYAL
+289 TRNTPLLALRFYSM

-349 GADRI
+349 GADRV
-354 DYEWANW
+354 DYEWAHW

-372 LLAQAGVQPG
+372 LMAQAGVKPG

-404 EWKSKLGLTVEL
+404 EWKSKLGLAVEL

-445 DATTFVALVKCDSDQ
+445 DATTFIALVKCDSDQ
-460 NHSRHCNKEAEQL
+460 NHSRHCNKDAEQL
-473 IQKGLKENDQA
+473 IQKGLKESDQA
-484 KRKAALNEAIRLI
+484 KRKGALNEAIRLI

-509 SLPRLV
+509 ALPRLV

-534 DLYIIKH
+534 DLYIVKH

>member
-1 MHTLRYLLLAA
+1 MHKIPHNFFAA
-12 SLLWGLLSLTFTHAL
+12 SLWGLLAL
-27 AATVPAGV
+27 SASPTWGVSVPAGV
-35 QLHAEQ
+35 QLQVEQ
-41 SLTRNNGSEPETLDP
+41 TLTRNNGAEPETLDP

-62 GAANLIRDLFEGLTA
+62 GAANLIRDMFEGLTA
-77 SNAQG
+77 IDAQG
-82 KIVPG
+82 QIVPG
-87 VAEKWRQADP
+87 VAEKWRQVDP
-97 VTWTFQLR
+97 LTWTFQLR
-105 PQAKWQNG
+105 SQAKWQNG
-113 EQVTA
+113 DPVSAQ
-118 HDIVYSFRRLVDPK
+118 DFVYSFRRLVDPK

-137 ARTFGDFFSNGKEVS
+137 ARTFGDFFLNGKEVS
-152 TGQKPPQELGVR
+152 TGQKPPHELGVR
-164 AIDKTTLEIK
+164 AIDKVTLEIK
-174 TSHPVNFLPELVSNP
+174 TSHPVRFLPELVSNP
-189 NLSPLHAKSIEQLG
+189 NLSPLHAASIEKLG

-209 GKLMGNGAYALQSWQ
+209 GNLIGNGAYALKSWQ

-232 KNPSYWAA
+232 KTPGYW
-240 DQVVINRVIY
+240 DSEQVKITRVTY

-265 GQNDWVYMLPP
+265 GQNDWVNMIPP
-276 GSFDAYL
+276 GSYDSYL
-283 KKYPKD
+283 KKYPKE
-289 TRNTPMLALRFYAL
+289 TRNTPLLALRFFSI
-303 QTQSPFF
+303 QTQAPFF

-329 QKVTAD
+329 QKV
-335 GQQPAYGLIVKGVE
+335 YGLIVKGVE

-361 PMAKKVETAKA
+361 PMHKKVETAKS
-372 LLAQAGVQPG
+372 LLEQAGVKPG

-404 EWKSKLGLTVEL
+404 EWKSKLGLSVEL

-445 DATTFVALVKCDSDQ
+445 DATSFVALVKCDSDQ
-460 NHSRHCNKEAEQL
+460 NHSRHCNKDAEQL
-473 IQKGLKENDQA
+473 IQKGLKESDQT

-520 GYSTDNQMDRFRTQ
+520 GYNTENQMDRFRSQ

>member
-1 MHTLRYLLLAA
+1 MRTTRHPLLAVA
-12 SLLWGLLSLTFTHAL
+12 ICGLLAL
-27 AATVPAGV
+27 STLNTLAVNLPAGV
-35 QLHAEQ
+35 ALHAEQ
-41 SLTRNNGSEPETLDP
+41 TLTRNNGSEPESLDP

-62 GAANLIRDLFEGLTA
+62 GSANIARDLFEALTA
-77 SNAQG
+77 SDANG

-87 VAEKWRQADP
+87 VADKWRQVDP
-97 VTWTFQLR
+97 LTWTFQLR

-113 EQVTA
+113 DPVTA
-118 HDIVYSFRRLVDPK
+118 QDFVYAFRRLVDPK

-137 ARTFGDFFSNGKEVS
+137 ARTFGDFFLHGKEVAI
-152 TGQKPPQELGVR
+152 GQKPPQELGVR
-164 AIDKTTLEIK
+164 AVDKATLEIK
-174 TSHPVNFLPELVSNP
+174 TSHPVKFLPELVSNP
-189 NLSPLHAKSIEQLG
+189 NLSPLHAKSIEKFG

-209 GKLMGNGAYALQSWQ
+209 GNLMGNGAYTLKSWQ

-232 KNPSYWAA
+232 KNPAYWNA
-240 DQVVINRVIY
+240 DQVRITRVTY

-257 VDVKLFES
+257 VDIKLFES

-276 GSFDAYL
+276 GSYDSYL
-283 KKYPKD
+283 KKYPKE
-289 TRNTPMLALRFYAL
+289 TRNTPLLALRYYDF

-335 GQQPAYGLIVKGVE
+335 GQSPAYGLIVKGVE

-354 DYEWANW
+354 EYEWAQW
-361 PMAKKVETAKA
+361 PMARKVETAKA
-372 LLAQAGVQPG
+372 LLANAGVKPG

-435 ARDGWNADYN
+435 ARDGWNSDYN
-445 DATTFVALVKCDSDQ
+445 DATSFIALVKCDSDQ
-460 NHSRHCNKEAEQL
+460 NHSRLCNKDAEQL
-473 IQKGLKENDQA
+473 IQKGLKESDQG

-520 GYSTDNQMDRFRTQ
+520 GYNTENQMDRFRTQ

>member
-1 MHTLRYLLLAA
+1 MRSIQHSFLAA
-12 SLLWGLLSLTFTHAL
+12 SLFGALALSSLFTW

-41 SLTRNNGSEPETLDP
+41 TLTRNNGSEPETLDP

-62 GAANLIRDLFEGLTA
+62 GAANLTRDLFEGLTA
-77 SNAQG
+77 IDAQG

-87 VAEKWRQADP
+87 VAEKWRQVDP
-97 VTWTFQLR
+97 LTWTFQLR

-113 EQVTA
+113 DPVTA
-118 HDIVYSFRRLVDPK
+118 EDFVYAFRRLVDPK

-137 ARTFGDFFSNGKEVS
+137 ARTFGDFFLNGKEVS
-152 TGQKPPQELGVR
+152 TGQKPPQDLGVR

-174 TSHPVNFLPELVSNP
+174 TAHPVKFLPELVSNP
-189 NLSPLHAKSIEQLG
+189 NLSPLHAASIEKLG

-209 GKLMGNGAYALQSWQ
+209 GNLMGNGAYALKSWQ

-232 KNPSYWAA
+232 KSAGYWGA
-240 DQVVINRVIY
+240 DQVKITRVTY

-265 GQNDWVYMLPP
+265 GQNDWVNMIPP
-276 GSFDAYL
+276 GSYDAYL
-283 KKYPKD
+283 KKYPKE
-289 TRNTPMLALRFYAL
+289 TRNTPLLALRFYSI

-335 GQQPAYGLIVKGVE
+335 GQLPAYGLIVKGVE
-349 GADRI
+349 GADRV
-354 DYEWANW
+354 DYQWANW

-372 LLAQAGVQPG
+372 LMAQAGVKPG

-404 EWKSKLGLTVEL
+404 EWKTKLGLAVEL

-460 NHSRHCNKEAEQL
+460 NHSRHCNKDAEQL
-473 IQKGLKENDQA
+473 IQKGLKESDQT

-534 DLYIIKH
+534 DLYIVKH

>member
-1 MHTLRYLLLAA
+1 MRNMSPTLLAA
-12 SLLWGLLSLTFTHAL
+12 SLSALLAL
-27 AATVPAGV
+27 SPLFSWAAIVPAGV
-35 QLHAEQ
+35 QLHVEQ
-41 SLTRNNGSEPETLDP
+41 TLTRNNGSEPETLDP

-62 GAANLIRDLFEGLTA
+62 GAANLTRDLFEGLTA
-77 SNAQG
+77 IDAQG

-87 VAEKWRQADP
+87 VAEKWRQVDP
-97 VTWTFQLR
+97 LTWSFQLR

-113 EQVTA
+113 DPVTA
-118 HDIVYSFRRLVDPK
+118 QDFVYSFRRLVDPK

-137 ARTFGDFFSNGKEVS
+137 ARTFGDFFFNGKEVS

-164 AIDKTTLEIK
+164 AIDKATLEIK
-174 TSHPVNFLPELVSNP
+174 TSHPVKFLPELVSNP
-189 NLSPLHAKSIEQLG
+189 NLSPLHAMSIEKLG

-209 GKLMGNGAYALQSWQ
+209 GNLMGNGAYVLKGWQ
-224 VNSKIVLE
+224 VNNKIVLE
-232 KNPSYWAA
+232 KSLGYWNA
-240 DQVVINRVIY
+240 DQVKITRVTY

-276 GSFDAYL
+276 GSYDSYL

-289 TRNTPMLALRFYAL
+289 TRNTPLLALRFYSI

-310 KDVRVRQAL
+310 KDVRFRQAL

-335 GQQPAYGLIVKGVE
+335 GQLPAYGLIVKGVE

-372 LLAQAGVQPG
+372 LMEQAGVKPG
-382 AKFTFSYNT
+382 SKFTFSYNT

-404 EWKSKLGLTVEL
+404 EWKTKLGLTVEL

-473 IQKGLKENDQA
+473 IQKGLKESDQA
-484 KRKAALNEAIRLI
+484 KRKVALNEAIRLI
-497 MNDYPIIPLLQY
+497 MNDYPMIPLLQY

>member
-1 MHTLRYLLLAA
+1 MRSTPKN
-12 SLLWGLLSLTFTHAL
+12 FL
-27 AATVPAGV
+27 AATLTGLVALFCMPIEAANVPTGV

-41 SLTRNNGSEPETLDP
+41 TLTRNNGSEPETLDP

-77 SNAQG
+77 SNANG

-87 VAEKWRQADP
+87 VAEKWRQVDP

-113 EQVTA
+113 DPVTA
-118 HDIVYSFRRLVDPK
+118 QDFVYSFRRLVDPK

-137 ARTFGDFFSNGKEVS
+137 ARTFGDFFLNGKEVS
-152 TGQKPPQELGVR
+152 TGQKPPQELGIR
-164 AIDKTTLEIK
+164 AIDKATLEVK
-174 TSHPVNFLPELVSNP
+174 TSHPVKFLPELVSNP
-189 NLSPLHAKSIEQLG
+189 NLSPLHAKSIETLG

-209 GKLMGNGAYALQSWQ
+209 GNLMGNGAYTLKSWQ
-224 VNSKIVLE
+224 VNSKIILE
-232 KNPSYWAA
+232 KSPSYWDAA
-240 DQVVINRVIY
+240 QVVINRVTY

-257 VDVKLFES
+257 VDIKLYES
-265 GQNDWVYMLPP
+265 GQNDWVYLLPP
-276 GSFDAYL
+276 GSFDTYL
-283 KKYPKD
+283 KKYPKE
-289 TRNTPMLALRFYAL
+289 TRNTPLLALRYYSI
-303 QTQSPFF
+303 QTESPFF

-319 SMVLDRDILA
+319 SMVLDREILA

-372 LLAQAGVQPG
+372 LLEQAGVKPG

-391 SEYHKKMAIFAAS
+391 SDYHKKMAIFAAS

-460 NHSRHCNKEAEQL
+460 NHSKLCNKEAEQL
-473 IQKGLKENDQA
+473 IQKGLKENDPI

-497 MNDYPIIPLLQY
+497 MNEYPIIPLLQY

-520 GYSTDNQMDRFRTQ
+520 GYNTENQMDRFRTQ
-534 DLYIIKH
+534 DLFIIKH

>member
-1 MHTLRYLLLAA
+1 MHTTRPPLLAVVIC
-12 SLLWGLLSLTFTHAL
+12 GLLALSTFNTL
-27 AATVPAGV
+27 AVNLPAGV

-41 SLTRNNGSEPETLDP
+41 TLIRNNGSEPESLDP

-62 GAANLIRDLFEGLTA
+62 GSANIARDLFEALTA
-77 SNAQG
+77 SDANG

-87 VAEKWRQADP
+87 VADKWRQVDP
-97 VTWTFQLR
+97 LTWTFQLR

-113 EQVTA
+113 DPVTVQ
-118 HDIVYSFRRLVDPK
+118 DFVYAFRRLVDPK

-137 ARTFGDFFSNGKEVS
+137 ARTFGDFFLHGKEVAI
-152 TGQKPPQELGVR
+152 GQKPPQELGVR
-164 AIDKTTLEIK
+164 AVDKATLEIK
-174 TSHPVNFLPELVSNP
+174 TSHPVKFLPELVSNP
-189 NLSPLHAKSIEQLG
+189 NLSPLHAKSIEKFG

-209 GKLMGNGAYALQSWQ
+209 GNLMGNGAYTLKSWQ

-232 KNPSYWAA
+232 KNPAYWNA
-240 DQVVINRVIY
+240 DQVRITRVTY

-257 VDVKLFES
+257 VDIKLFES

-276 GSFDAYL
+276 GSYDSYL
-283 KKYPKD
+283 KKYPKE
-289 TRNTPMLALRFYAL
+289 TRNTPLLALRYYDF

-335 GQQPAYGLIVKGVE
+335 GQSPAYGLIVKGVE

-354 DYEWANW
+354 EYEWAQW
-361 PMAKKVETAKA
+361 PMARKVETAKA
-372 LLAQAGVQPG
+372 LLANAGVKPG

-435 ARDGWNADYN
+435 ARDGWNSDYN
-445 DATTFVALVKCDSDQ
+445 DATSFIALVKCDSDQ
-460 NHSRHCNKEAEQL
+460 NHSRLCNKDAEQL
-473 IQKGLKENDQA
+473 IQKGLKESDQG

-520 GYSTDNQMDRFRTQ
+520 GYNTENQMDRFRTQ

>member
-1 MHTLRYLLLAA
+1 MHKIPHNFFAA
-12 SLLWGLLSLTFTHAL
+12 SLWGLLAL
-27 AATVPAGV
+27 SASPTWGVSVPAGV
-35 QLHAEQ
+35 QLHVEQ
-41 SLTRNNGSEPETLDP
+41 TLTRNNGAEPETLDP

-62 GAANLIRDLFEGLTA
+62 GAANLIRDMFEGLTA
-77 SNAQG
+77 IDAQG

-87 VAEKWRQADP
+87 VAEKWRQVDP
-97 VTWTFQLR
+97 LTWTFQLR
-105 PQAKWQNG
+105 SQAKWQNG
-113 EQVTA
+113 DPVSAQ
-118 HDIVYSFRRLVDPK
+118 DFVYSFRRLVDPK

-137 ARTFGDFFSNGKEVS
+137 ARTFGDFFLNGKEVS
-152 TGQKPPQELGVR
+152 TGQKPPHELGVR
-164 AIDKTTLEIK
+164 AIDKVTLEIK
-174 TSHPVNFLPELVSNP
+174 TSHPVRFLPELVSNP
-189 NLSPLHAKSIEQLG
+189 NLSPLHAASIEKLG

-209 GKLMGNGAYALQSWQ
+209 GNLIGNGAYALKSWQ

-232 KNPSYWAA
+232 KTPGYWDS
-240 DQVVINRVIY
+240 DQVKITRVTY

-265 GQNDWVYMLPP
+265 GQNDWVYMIPP
-276 GSFDAYL
+276 GSYDSYL
-283 KKYPKD
+283 KKYPKE
-289 TRNTPMLALRFYAL
+289 TRNTPLLALRFFSI
-303 QTQSPFF
+303 QTQAPFF

-335 GQQPAYGLIVKGVE
+335 GQLPAYGLIVKGVE

-361 PMAKKVETAKA
+361 PMHKKVETAKS
-372 LLAQAGVQPG
+372 LLEQAGVKPG

-404 EWKSKLGLTVEL
+404 EWKSKLGLSVEL

-445 DATTFVALVKCDSDQ
+445 DATSFVALVKCDSDQ
-460 NHSRHCNKEAEQL
+460 NHSRHCNKDAEQL
-473 IQKGLKENDQA
+473 IQKGLKESDQT

-520 GYSTDNQMDRFRTQ
+520 GYNTENQMDRFRSQ

>member
-1 MHTLRYLLLAA
+1 MRSTPKT
-12 SLLWGLLSLTFTHAL
+12 LLSVTLTGLVAL
-27 AATVPAGV
+27 TCWPTGAATVPAGV

-41 SLTRNNGSEPETLDP
+41 SLTRNNGAEPETLDP

-77 SNAQG
+77 SNANG

-87 VAEKWRQADP
+87 VAEKWCQVDP

-113 EQVTA
+113 DPVTA
-118 HDIVYSFRRLVDPK
+118 QDFVYSFRRLVDPK

-137 ARTFGDFFSNGKEVS
+137 ARTFGDFFLNGKEVS

-164 AIDKTTLEIK
+164 AIDKATLEVK
-174 TSHPVNFLPELVSNP
+174 TSHPVKFLPELVSNP
-189 NLSPLHAKSIEQLG
+189 NLSPLHAKSIETLG

-209 GKLMGNGAYALQSWQ
+209 GNLMGNGAYTLKSWQ
-224 VNSKIVLE
+224 VNSKIILE
-232 KNPSYWAA
+232 KSPSYWDAA
-240 DQVVINRVIY
+240 QAVINRVTY

-257 VDVKLFES
+257 VDIKLYES
-265 GQNDWVYMLPP
+265 GQNDWVYLLPP

-283 KKYPKD
+283 KKYPKE
-289 TRNTPMLALRFYAL
+289 TRNTPLLALRYYSI
-303 QTQSPFF
+303 QTESPFF

-319 SMVLDRDILA
+319 SMVLDREILA

-372 LLAQAGVQPG
+372 LLEQAGVKPG

-404 EWKSKLGLTVEL
+404 EWKTKLGLAVEL

-460 NHSRHCNKEAEQL
+460 NHSRHCNKDAEQL
-473 IQKGLKENDQA
+473 IQKGLKESDQT

-534 DLYIIKH
+534 DLYIVKH

>member
-1 MHTLRYLLLAA
+1 MHKIPHNFFAA
-12 SLLWGLLSLTFTHAL
+12 SLWGLLAL
-27 AATVPAGV
+27 SASPTWGVSVPAGV
-35 QLHAEQ
+35 QLHVEQ
-41 SLTRNNGSEPETLDP
+41 TLTRNNGAEPETLDP

-62 GAANLIRDLFEGLTA
+62 GAANLIRDMFEGLTA
-77 SNAQG
+77 IDAQG

-87 VAEKWRQADP
+87 VAEKWRQVDP
-97 VTWTFQLR
+97 LTWTFQLR
-105 PQAKWQNG
+105 SQAKWQNG
-113 EQVTA
+113 DPVSAQ
-118 HDIVYSFRRLVDPK
+118 DFVYSFRRLVDPK

-137 ARTFGDFFSNGKEVS
+137 ARTFGDFFLNGKEVS
-152 TGQKPPQELGVR
+152 TGQKPPHELGVR
-164 AIDKTTLEIK
+164 AIDKVTLEIK
-174 TSHPVNFLPELVSNP
+174 TSHPVRFLPELVSNP
-189 NLSPLHAKSIEQLG
+189 NLSPLHAASIEKLG

-209 GKLMGNGAYALQSWQ
+209 GNLIGNGAYALKSWQ

-232 KNPSYWAA
+232 KTPGYWDS
-240 DQVVINRVIY
+240 DQVKITRVTY

-265 GQNDWVYMLPP
+265 GQNDWVYMIPP
-276 GSFDAYL
+276 GSYDSYL
-283 KKYPKD
+283 KKYPKE
-289 TRNTPMLALRFYAL
+289 TRNTPLLALRFFSI
-303 QTQSPFF
+303 QTQAPFF

-335 GQQPAYGLIVKGVE
+335 GQLPAYGLIVKGVE

-361 PMAKKVETAKA
+361 PMHKKVETAK
-372 LLAQAGVQPG
+372 LLLEQAGVKPG

-391 SEYHKKMAIFAAS
+391 SEYPTKLAIFAAS
-404 EWKSKLGLTVEL
+404 EWKSKLGLSVEL

-445 DATTFVALVKCDSDQ
+445 DATSFVALVKCDSDQ
-460 NHSRHCNKEAEQL
+460 NHSRHCNKDAEQL
-473 IQKGLKENDQA
+473 IQKGLKESDQT

-520 GYSTDNQMDRFRTQ
+520 GYNTENQMDRFRSQ

>member
-1 MHTLRYLLLAA
+1 MRSIQHSFLAA
-12 SLLWGLLSLTFTHAL
+12 SLFGALALSSLFTW

-41 SLTRNNGSEPETLDP
+41 TLTRNNGSEPETLDP

-62 GAANLIRDLFEGLTA
+62 GAANLTRDLFEGLTA
-77 SNAQG
+77 IDAQG

-87 VAEKWRQADP
+87 VAEKWRQVDP
-97 VTWTFQLR
+97 LTWTFQLR

-113 EQVTA
+113 DPVTA
-118 HDIVYSFRRLVDPK
+118 QDFVYAFRRLVDPK

-137 ARTFGDFFSNGKEVS
+137 ARTFGDFFLNGKEVS
-152 TGQKPPQELGVR
+152 TGQKPPQDLGVR

-174 TSHPVNFLPELVSNP
+174 TAHPVKFLPELVSNP
-189 NLSPLHAKSIEQLG
+189 NLSPLHAASIEKLG

-209 GKLMGNGAYALQSWQ
+209 GNLMGNGAYALKSWQ

-232 KNPSYWAA
+232 KSAGYWGA
-240 DQVVINRVIY
+240 DQVKITRVTY

-257 VDVKLFES
+257 VAVKLFES
-265 GQNDWVYMLPP
+265 GQNDWVNMIPP
-276 GSFDAYL
+276 GSYDAYL
-283 KKYPKD
+283 KKYPKE
-289 TRNTPMLALRFYAL
+289 TRNTPLLALRFYSI

-335 GQQPAYGLIVKGVE
+335 GQLPAYGLIVKGVE
-349 GADRI
+349 GADRV
-354 DYEWANW
+354 DYQWANW

-372 LLAQAGVQPG
+372 LMAQAGVKPG

-404 EWKSKLGLTVEL
+404 EWKTKLGLAVEL

-460 NHSRHCNKEAEQL
+460 NHSRHCNKDAEQL
-473 IQKGLKENDQA
+473 IQKGLKESDQT

-534 DLYIIKH
+534 DLYIVKH